1 MRFILRAVVLI
12 LAAALLSSCAS
23 MKLSTPSGSGV
34 DSSIGR
40 VGSSVADAKKYNDL
54 AVIHNANASTRI
66 ERIRAKSV
74 VIQKFWGK

>member
-1 MRFILRAVVLI
+1 MRFILRVAVLI

-23 MKLSTPSGSGV
+23 SKLSTPSGAGV
-34 DSSIGR
+34 DSGIGR
-40 VGSSVADAKKYNDL
+40 AGSSVADARRYNDL

-74 VIQKFWGK
+74 VIQKYWGK